1 MPLFNKSYIRRRVA
15 EHRPKASNPQNPPTN
30 QDNRNHQHTGHPTT
44 APLPWGEGSGR
55 PAGQEG
61 QLSCRRKVQKN
72 ELGAGH
78 RGGRGRGPNQTNPKP
93 QQNTTH
99 NTQPQPP
106 TEGRMACTVIA
117 TRSITKE
124 RSILVSQSLPVK
136 TCSNSR
142 QNPRPCASS
151 AEARKKSREGHRGV
165 KPLQEKRGP
174 NCRRVARQEPKTNT
188 QRPPPTP
195 NHNPSNTKNRNRK
208 NTHTPATLQLHPS
221 SYGRGAGNQ
230 LIRRT
235 THVVP
240 KGVQS

>member
-1 MPLFNKSYIRRRVA
+1 MPLFNKSYNRRRVA
-15 EHRPKASNPQNPPTN
+15 EHRPKASNPQNPPSN
-30 QDNRNHQHTGHPTT
+30 QNNRNHQHPGHPTT

-78 RGGRGRGPNQTNPKP
+78 RGGRGRGPNQANPKP
-93 QQNTTH
+93 QPNTTH

-151 AEARKKSREGHRGV
+151 AKARRKSREGHRGV

-174 NCRRVARQEPKTNT
+174 QLPQGGQAGTEDQH
-188 QRPPPTP
+188 PTP
-195 NHNPSNTKNRNRK
+195 HTNPKPQPK
-208 NTHTPATLQLHPS
+208 QHQKQKTHTPRPPCSCTPLPMGGA
-221 SYGRGAGNQ
+221 RGTN
-230 LIRRT
+230 
-235 THVVP
+235 
-240 KGVQS
+240 